1 MHVLKFG
8 GTSVGSIASI
18 KSVKQIVEGRNEPT
32 IVVVSALGGIT
43 DHLISTANKAA
54 AGDESYR
61 EEFEFIVQRHM
72 DVVSGLLDGEDLSA
86 IKMFLTNTL
95 HELKNIYDGIFLIRE
110 LSSRTLCTVV
120 SYGER
125 ISSRIIAAV
134 IDGAQFI
141 DSRDIIKTKKV
152 FDKNVCDFEQ
162 TNPMI
167 KERLAVPHSSLLT
180 VL

>member
-18 KSVKQIVEGRNEPT
+18 KSVKQIVESRNEPT

-61 EEFEFIVQRHM
+61 EEFELIVQRHN
-72 DVVSGLLDGEDLSA
+72 DVVAGLLDGEELSG
-86 IKMFLTNTL
+86 IKLFLNSTL
-95 HELKNIYDGIFLIRE
+95 QELKNIYDGIFLIRE

-125 ISSRIIAAV
+125 ISSRIIATV
-134 IDGAQFI
+134 INDAQFV
-141 DSRDIIKTKKV
+141 DSRDIIKTKKEWEEDTCTI
-152 FDKNVCDFEQ
+152 FHKNIEEEAI
-162 TNPMI
+162 TI
-167 KERLAVPHSSLLT
+167 L
-180 VL
+180 